1 MKFEELG
8 IIAPILE
15 AVREAGY
22 TEPSPIQA
30 QAIPPAL
37 KGRDILGC
45 AQTGTGKTAAFA
57 IPILQILQ
65 KAEAK
70 DRIRALILTP
80 TRELA
85 LQIFEN
91 IKVYG
96 GHLLLRC
103 CVIFGGVPQHAQE
116 EELRKG
122 TDILVATP
130 GRLNDLVQQK
140 IIALDGVELFVLDE
154 ADRMLDMGFI
164 HDVNR
169 VIEQIPSRRQTMLFS
184 ATMPAEVRKI
194 VNRILRNPVH
204 VQIVPPATTV
214 EAIDQRLYFVD
225 KPNKRKLLIHLL
237 KDPGI
242 TSVLVFTR
250 TKHGAD
256 RVARDLQRAKIQAQ
270 AIHGDKSQNARQ
282 NALKSFKEG
291 RIRVLVATDI
301 AARGIDIEELSHV
314 INFDLPNI
322 PETYVHRIGRTG
334 RAGLSGVAISFCD
347 IEEKPYL
354 ADIEKLIGKSVP
366 VVADHPYPMQILTPP
381 EKKPQERR
389 PQEKQEE
396 KRLQGNAEENR
407 ISSRPSK
414 SPRKPESI
422 VPASPGRKAETAGT
436 QNAERAEQE
445 TPRPLSKEERFR
457 KHRLEEQNRQ
467 KEGSADER
475 PKRKPVIREQIPRKP
490 LPRAPLQKSML
501 ERTTSTK
508 KPTDQVLRAFAKK
521 G

>member
-1 MKFEELG
+1 MDQSLLYRIPELLLPWYQNVKRELPWRSDPSPYHVWLSE
-8 IIAPILE
+8 IMLQQTRVE
-15 AVREAGY
+15 AVKPYYIRFLQSLPSIHDLAEAPEEQLYKLWEGLGY
-22 TEPSPIQA
+22 YS
-30 QAIPPAL
+30 
-37 KGRDILGC
+37 RVRN
-45 AQTGTGKTAAFA
+45 
-57 IPILQILQ
+57 LQ
-65 KAEAK
+65 KAA
-70 DRIRALILTP
+70 RIVCI
-80 TRELA
+80 E
-85 LQIFEN
+85 
-91 IKVYG
+91 YG
-96 GHLLLRC
+96 G
-103 CVIFGGVPQHAQE
+103 
-116 EELRKG
+116 ELP
-122 TDILVATP
+122 ASFE
-130 GRLNDLVQQK
+130 RLK
-140 IIALDGVELFVLDE
+140 EL
-154 ADRMLDMGFI
+154 
-164 HDVNR
+164 
-169 VIEQIPSRRQTMLFS
+169 
-184 ATMPAEVRKI
+184 
-194 VNRILRNPVH
+194 
-204 VQIVPPATTV
+204 
-214 EAIDQRLYFVD
+214 
-225 KPNKRKLLIHLL
+225 
-237 KDPGI
+237 PGI
-242 TSVLVFTR
+242 GDYTAGAIASIAFGLPEPAVDGNVMRVVSLSL
-250 TKHGAD
+250 KH
-256 RVARDLQRAKIQAQ
+256 IC
-270 AIHGDKSQNARQ
+270 
-282 NALKSFKEG
+282 
-291 RIRVLVATDI
+291 IRVLVATDI

-389 PQEKQEE
+389 PQGKQEE
-396 KRLQGNAEENR
+396 KRLQGKENAEENR

-422 VPASPGRKAETAGT
+422 ASASPGRKAEKAGT
-436 QNAERAEQE
+436 QNMERAEQE

-501 ERTTSTK
+501 ERTTITK